1 MSNVLVRL
9 FKDSGTRHLEEDV
22 YRGDSASVA
31 SLCLFSFLRLSV
43 SLSST
48 SFYNENYNEN

>member
-48 SFYNENYNEN
+48 SFYNEN